1 VTVRDMVNAA
11 KVEIRKGDLHP
22 ERVRELQFMLAALL
36 GNILDEIT
44 EADMAYNDVLLKHL
58 ESEEKANRARI
69 RAENTEAYRRKRVA
83 RDTRELADEL
93 IAALKYAS
101 RSLTEEFKRTA

>member
-44 EADMAYNDVLLKHL
+44 EADMAYNVLLKHL

-69 RAENTEAYRRKRVA
+69 RAENTEEYRRKRVA